1 MNTADI
7 VLKSNSIFTATGSG
21 LMSGGVAIKG
31 NKIVAVE
38 EGDKIESWIG
48 ETTKVLSYGDQLIMP
63 GFVDAHVHYF
73 MGALSASEHMC
84 TEIASSSSEEE
95 CVAMIKQF
103 AADHP
108 SEKRIL
114 GIGWFPAN
122 WGDAPL
128 PTKRSLDRAIPDRP
142 VYLISADVHTFWL
155 NSMALEEAGITA
167 DMKIKGGEIGKF
179 ENGELNG
186 LLFEPDAFIP
196 AMAKVM
202 DLDKET
208 MKDVH
213 RKFLAHIASCGVTSI
228 SEMSADDYTE
238 TTYRNYE
245 VVKEMEEAGELTS
258 RIHLYTRLSGITDFS
273 QALELKERFFSDK
286 LRLSGVK
293 GFVDGVTSTYTGYLL
308 EPYSDK
314 PETSGIG
321 VPIDPREELEAS
333 VIAANA
339 AGLAVRLHC
348 IGDGAVR
355 LALDLFE
362 ASEKA
367 NGKHGL
373 KNTIEHIESI
383 HPDDIPRFAE
393 LDVIPSMQPYHLTLD
408 CNEKIRRI
416 GKERCRWEWPHKT
429 ILEKG
434 GKLAFG
440 TDYPVVDFNPFPSI
454 YAAVTRCDDEG
465 NPTGANPEEA
475 ISLAETLTAYMAGA
489 ANAYG
494 RLAELGTLE
503 AGKLADVI
511 VVDRNL
517 FAVEPEEIK
526 DASVCL
532 TIMDG
537 RIVYG
542 PVTG

>member
-1 MNTADI
+1 MKTADI
-7 VLKSNSIFTATGSG
+7 VLKGNAIFTARHPN
-21 LMSGGVAIKG
+21 LMSGGIALKG

-38 EGDKIESWIG
+38 EGQKIDQWIG
-48 ETTKVLSYGDQLIMP
+48 ETTRVLAYDNKLIMP

-73 MGALSASEHMC
+73 MGAISASEHMC
-84 TEIASSSSEEE
+84 TEIAESSSEEE
-95 CVAMIKQF
+95 CVAIIKKF
-103 AADHP
+103 SDASP

-128 PTKRSLDRAIPDRP
+128 PTKCSLDIAIPDRP
-142 VYLISADVHTFWL
+142 VYLISADVHTFWM
-155 NSMALEEAGITA
+155 NSKALEEAGITTEL
-167 DMKIKGGEIGKF
+167 KTRSGEIGHF

-186 LLFEPDAFIP
+186 LLFEPEAFAP

-208 MKDVH
+208 MKEVH
-213 RKFLAHIASCGVTSI
+213 RKFLAHIAACGVTSI

-238 TTYRNYE
+238 TTYKNYA
-245 VVKEMEEAGELTS
+245 VVKEMEEAGELTG
-258 RIHLYTRLSGITDFS
+258 RIHLYTRLSGFTDFS
-273 QALELKERFFSDK
+273 KAQALKALYFSEK

-308 EPYSDK
+308 EPYCDR
-314 PETSGIG
+314 PETSGVG
-321 VPIDPREELEAS
+321 VPIEPREEMEAS
-333 VIAANA
+333 IIAANA

-355 LALDLFE
+355 MAFDMYE
-362 ASEKA
+362 ASEKV
-367 NGKHGL
+367 NGRHGL

-383 HPDDIPRFAE
+383 HPDDIQRFAE

-408 CNEKIRRI
+408 QNEKISRI

-465 NPTGANPEEA
+465 NATGVNPEEA
-475 ISLAETLTAYMAGA
+475 TSLAEALIAYTASA

-494 RLAELGTLE
+494 RLEELGTLE
-503 AGKLADVI
+503 VGKLADVI

-517 FAVEPEEIK
+517 FTIDPHEIK
-526 DASVCL
+526 DASVTL

-537 RIVYG
+537 RIIYER
-542 PVTG
+542 